1 MLDSRID
8 SAVRDLNMKFAEAVE
23 ERSDLQEKLEN
34 DNLSEDEKKRLRD
47 RIRNLDDEVMKYQEK
62 LRNRI

>member
-8 SAVRDLNMKFAEAVE
+8 SAVRDLNMKFAEVVE